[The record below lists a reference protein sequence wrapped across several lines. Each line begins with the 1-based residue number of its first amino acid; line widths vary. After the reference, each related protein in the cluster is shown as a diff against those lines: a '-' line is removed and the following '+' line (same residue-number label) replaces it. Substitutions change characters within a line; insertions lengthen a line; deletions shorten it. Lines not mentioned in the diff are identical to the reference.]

1 MAMMDHFM
9 EPMTIQAGT
18 LALSPSKKEQGFTLI
33 ETLISLVILAFGLLS
48 IASLISYSVAANF
61 ENRVDMIGTSLA
73 VQMMEQL
80 KAQPVNTLPDGG
92 CALDSLGNID
102 YLQAP
107 VTNYFQTVSGM
118 NNQTYDIRWNIS
130 TSNGLRKIVVAA
142 GRVGG
147 TNRAFM
153 SNILKPVN
161 IKCLKQR

>member
-1 MAMMDHFM
+1 MTDPFWTPDVTVHGTPGFPAMRK
-9 EPMTIQAGT
+9 Q
-18 LALSPSKKEQGFTLI
+18 QGFTLI
-33 ETLISLVILAFGLLS
+33 ETLIALLILAFGLLS
-48 IASLISYSVAANF
+48 IASLISYSVAANY

-73 VQMMEQL
+73 VQMMERL

-92 CALDSLGNID
+92 CALDASGNID

-107 VTNYFQTVSGM
+107 VTNYFQIVPGM
-118 NNQTYDIRWNIS
+118 NNLTYDVRWNVN

-142 GRVGG
+142 GHVGG

-153 SNILKPVN
+153 SNILRPVN

>member
-1 MAMMDHFM
+1 MMAHIGV
-9 EPMTIQAGT
+9 PGVTQQGT
-18 LALSPSKKEQGFTLI
+18 SGVSVLKKQRGFTLI
-33 ETLISLVILAFGLLS
+33 ETLISLLILAFGLLS
-48 IASLISYSVAANF
+48 IASLISYSVAANY

-92 CALDSLGNID
+92 CALDAQGNID

-107 VTNYFQTVSGM
+107 VTNYFQIVPGM
-118 NNQTYDIRWNIS
+118 NNQTYDVRWNVN

-153 SNILKPVN
+153 SNILRPVN